1 MKKKFNMDDVLDY
14 LIQKIID
21 NDYTDEEY
29 GLYIDLRTYGKKIL
43 NDEYNRKLLKKVLRD
58 MRLEWD
64 GIYEDGE

>member
-1 MKKKFNMDDVLDY
+1 MKKKFNMEDVLDY

-21 NDYTDEEY
+21 NDCTGEEY

-43 NDEYNRKLLKKVLRD
+43 NDEYNRKLLKKILRD